1 MTAFARTDRS
11 LLGRWWWT
19 VDRWLLAALA
29 LLIATG
35 ALLMLAASPAV
46 AERIGLDSFY
56 FVRRQGLF
64 LPLSL
69 ILLFG
74 FSLAPPRTVRR
85 VAVLMFPLCLAAVMA
100 TLVIGPEYN
109 GARRWLSL
117 GGTAVQPSEFLKP
130 CFVVVSAWMFAEH
143 QRSPGFPG
151 NQIAIGLA
159 VLVLGLLAMQP
170 DFGQS
175 VLTGTVWGMQFFLA
189 GLPVIWVVTFVGFG
203 LAGLTVAYLTVPYFA
218 SRIDLFLAP
227 GGGDTYQIET
237 ALNAF
242 RTGGLFG
249 RGPGEGMVKQVL
261 PDAHADF
268 IFAVMGEEFGLIAC
282 LALVALFAFIVLRA
296 MLSLLDERDH
306 FVFLAGAGLVAQFG
320 LQALINLGV
329 NLDLLPAKGMT
340 LPFISYGG
348 SSLLALSIGMGMLL
362 SLTRR
367 PARGFAMARAGRTRW
382 TG

>member
-1 MTAFARTDRS
+1 MTAFTRADRS

-19 VDRWLLAALA
+19 VDRWLLAGVA
-29 LLIATG
+29 LLIVTG
-35 ALLMLAASPAV
+35 VLLMLAASPAV

-56 FVRRQGLF
+56 FVRRQALF
-64 LPLSL
+64 LPGSL
-69 ILLFG
+69 VLLFG
-74 FSLAPPRTVRR
+74 FSLVSPRSVRR
-85 VAVLMFPLCLAAVMA
+85 AAVLMFPLFLAAMVA
-100 TLVIGPEYN
+100 TVLIGPEYN

-117 GGTAVQPSEFLKP
+117 GGFAVQPSEFLKP
-130 CFVVVSAWMFAEH
+130 VFVVVSAWMFSEH

-151 NQIAIGLA
+151 NHIAISLA
-159 VLVLGLLAMQP
+159 VLVLGLLALQP
-170 DFGQS
+170 DFGQA
-175 VLTGTVWGMQFFLA
+175 VLTGAVWGMQFFLA
-189 GLPVIWVVTFVGFG
+189 GLPVIWVVAFALLG
-203 LAGLTVAYLTVPYFA
+203 LAGLGVAYATVPYFA
-218 SRIDLFLAP
+218 SRIDRFLAP

-268 IFAVMGEEFGLIAC
+268 IFAVMGEEFGLLAS

-296 MLSLLDERDH
+296 MLSLLQEKDH
-306 FVFLAGAGLVAQFG
+306 FVFLAGAGLIAQFG

-348 SSLLALSIGMGMLL
+348 SSLLALSMGMGMLL

-367 PARGFAMARAGRTRW
+367 PARGLSLGLAGRRR
-382 TG
+382 GLA

>member
-1 MTAFARTDRS
+1 
-11 LLGRWWWT
+11 
-19 VDRWLLAALA
+19 
-29 LLIATG
+29 
-35 ALLMLAASPAV
+35 
-46 AERIGLDSFY
+46 
-56 FVRRQGLF
+56 
-64 LPLSL
+64 
-69 ILLFG
+69 
-74 FSLAPPRTVRR
+74 
-85 VAVLMFPLCLAAVMA
+85 
-100 TLVIGPEYN
+100 
-109 GARRWLSL
+109 
-117 GGTAVQPSEFLKP
+117 
-130 CFVVVSAWMFAEH
+130 MFAEH

-151 NQIAIGLA
+151 NRIAIALA

-170 DFGQS
+170 DFGQA

-189 GLPVIWVVTFVGFG
+189 GLPVIWVAVFVGFG
-203 LAGLTVAYLTVPYFA
+203 LAGLSVAYLSVPYFA

-367 PARGFAMARAGRTRW
+367 SARGLPMARAGRMRW
-382 TG
+382 SR